1 MAPLTAAAVLLA
13 AVTHA
18 AWNAIAHSIRD
29 RLVAFTLVGGGGAIC
44 GAVAAGF
51 APLPAADAWPYLA
64 SSVGIHMA
72 YMYLLTK
79 SFALGDFGQVYP
91 IARGVAPLAVTVLA
105 ALFVGEVPAPLQT
118 VGVLVASAG
127 LGGAALWSV
136 RGRRREDWPAVGAA
150 VGTGLA
156 IAAYTVVDGVGVRAS
171 GTALGY
177 VAWLLL
183 IQGVLL
189 ACCALAARRAALL
202 GQLRPVAGRGL
213 LGGALSM
220 SAYGLVLWAQT
231 RGALAPIAAL
241 RETSIIAGAV
251 IGAVFFKE
259 QLGRSRVV
267 AALVVVAGIGLML
280 HA

>member
-1 MAPLTAAAVLLA
+1 MTPLIAAAVLFA

-18 AWNAIAHSIRD
+18 AWNAIAHGIKD
-29 RLVAFTLVGGGGAIC
+29 QLVAFTLVGGGGAIC
-44 GAVAAGF
+44 GAAIAGF
-51 APLPAADAWPYLA
+51 APLPAADAWPYLIA
-64 SSVGIHMA
+64 SVGVHMA
-72 YMYLLTK
+72 YMYLLMK
-79 SFALGDFGQVYP
+79 SFTLGDFGQVYP
-91 IARGVAPLAVTVLA
+91 IARGVAPMVVTLLA
-105 ALFVGEVPAPLQT
+105 AVFVGEVPDALQT
-118 VGVLVASAG
+118 AGVLVASAG
-127 LGGAALWSV
+127 LGGAALWGM
-136 RGRRREDWPAVGAA
+136 RGRRRDWPAVGAA
-150 VGTGLA
+150 VGTGLT
-156 IAAYTVVDGVGVRAS
+156 IAVYTVVDGVGVRAS

-183 IQGVLL
+183 VQGVLL
-189 ACCALAARRAALL
+189 VSCALAARRAALP

-213 LGGALSM
+213 LGGALSV

-231 RGALAPIAAL
+231 RGDLAPIAAL

-259 QLGRSRVV
+259 RLGRARVV

>member
-1 MAPLTAAAVLLA
+1 VTPLIAAAVLLA

-18 AWNAIAHSIRD
+18 AWNAIAHGIRD

-44 GAVAAGF
+44 GAAIAGF

-64 SSVGIHMA
+64 ASVGIHMA
-72 YMYLLTK
+72 YMYLLMK
-79 SFALGDFGQVYP
+79 SFTLGDFGQVYP
-91 IARGVAPLAVTVLA
+91 IARGVAPMVVTLLA
-105 ALFVGEVPAPLQT
+105 AVFVGEVPDALQT
-118 VGVLVASAG
+118 SGVVVASAG
-127 LGGAALWSV
+127 LGGAALWGM
-136 RGRRREDWPAVGAA
+136 RGRRKDWPAVGAA
-150 VGTGLA
+150 VGTGLT
-156 IAAYTVVDGVGVRAS
+156 IAVYTVVDGVGVRAS

-183 IQGVLL
+183 VQGVLL
-189 ACCALAARRAALL
+189 VCCALAVRRAALPA
-202 GQLRPVAGRGL
+202 QLRPVAARGL
-213 LGGALSM
+213 LGGALSV

-231 RGALAPIAAL
+231 RGDLAPIAAL

-259 QLGRSRVV
+259 RLGRPRVV

>member
-1 MAPLTAAAVLLA
+1 MTPLIAAAVLFA

-18 AWNAIAHSIRD
+18 AWNAIAHGIKD
-29 RLVAFTLVGGGGAIC
+29 QLVAFTLVGGGGAIC
-44 GAVAAGF
+44 GAAIAGF
-51 APLPAADAWPYLA
+51 APLPAAGAWPYLIA
-64 SSVGIHMA
+64 SVGVHMA
-72 YMYLLTK
+72 YMYLLMK
-79 SFALGDFGQVYP
+79 SFTLGDFGQVYP
-91 IARGVAPLAVTVLA
+91 IARGVAPMVVTLLA
-105 ALFVGEVPAPLQT
+105 AVFVGEVPDALQT
-118 VGVLVASAG
+118 AGVLVASAG
-127 LGGAALWSV
+127 LGGAALWGM
-136 RGRRREDWPAVGAA
+136 RGRHRDWPAVGAA
-150 VGTGLA
+150 AGTGLT
-156 IAAYTVVDGVGVRAS
+156 IAVYTVVDGVGVRAS

-183 IQGVLL
+183 IQGTLL
-189 ACCALAARRAALL
+189 VGCALAARRTALL

-213 LGGALSM
+213 LGGALSV

-231 RGALAPIAAL
+231 RGDLAPIAAL

-259 QLGRSRVV
+259 RLGRARVV

>member
-1 MAPLTAAAVLLA
+1 MTPLIAAAVLLA

-18 AWNAIAHSIRD
+18 VWNAIAHGIKD
-29 RLVAFTLVGGGGAIC
+29 QLVAFTLVGGGGAIC
-44 GAVAAGF
+44 GAAIAGF
-51 APLPAADAWPYLA
+51 APLPAAGAWPYLIA
-64 SSVGIHMA
+64 SVGVHMA
-72 YMYLLTK
+72 YMYLLMK
-79 SFALGDFGQVYP
+79 SFTLGDFGQVYP
-91 IARGVAPLAVTVLA
+91 IARGVAPMVVTLLA
-105 ALFVGEVPAPLQT
+105 AVFVGEVPDALQT
-118 VGVLVASAG
+118 AGVLVASAG
-127 LGGAALWSV
+127 LGGAALWGM
-136 RGRRREDWPAVGAA
+136 RGRRRDWPAVGAA
-150 VGTGLA
+150 VGTGLT
-156 IAAYTVVDGVGVRAS
+156 IAVYTVVDGVGVRAS

-183 IQGVLL
+183 IQGTLL
-189 ACCALAARRAALL
+189 VGCALAARRAALL

-213 LGGALSM
+213 LGGALSV

-231 RGALAPIAAL
+231 QGDLAPIAAL

-259 QLGRSRVV
+259 RLGRARVV

>member
-1 MAPLTAAAVLLA
+1 MTPLIAAAVLLA

-18 AWNAIAHSIRD
+18 AWNAIAHGIKD
-29 RLVAFTLVGGGGAIC
+29 QLVAFTLVGGGGAIC
-44 GAVAAGF
+44 GAAIAGF
-51 APLPAADAWPYLA
+51 APLPAADAWPYLIA
-64 SSVGIHMA
+64 SVGVHMA
-72 YMYLLTK
+72 YMYLLMK
-79 SFALGDFGQVYP
+79 SFTLGDFGQVYP
-91 IARGVAPLAVTVLA
+91 IARGVAPMVVTLLA
-105 ALFVGEVPAPLQT
+105 AVFVGEVPDALQT
-118 VGVLVASAG
+118 AGVLVASAG
-127 LGGAALWSV
+127 LGGAALWGM
-136 RGRRREDWPAVGAA
+136 RGRRRDWPAVGAA
-150 VGTGLA
+150 VGTGLT
-156 IAAYTVVDGVGVRAS
+156 IAVYTVIDGVGVRAS

-189 ACCALAARRAALL
+189 VSCALAARRAALF

-213 LGGALSM
+213 LGGALSV

-231 RGALAPIAAL
+231 RGDLAPIAAL

-259 QLGRSRVV
+259 RLGRARVV